1 MLPECRMETLKMWGL
16 LAFTLLFLL
25 KEIERLRSL
34 LAICNLQK
42 PWLVTCQCLLEIFVS
57 ICRRVYG
64 RCVCS
69 HRKKGKILCTP
80 QLRPCG
86 GGGLRGLI
94 QSCGLCSEG
103 RNALTRSARCSST
116 MSTEEQCR
124 QYKALISLHQCS
136 FMEICLILPSFG
148 KDTTVE

>member
-16 LAFTLLFLL
+16 LAFTLLSLL

-42 PWLVTCQCLLEIFVS
+42 PWLVKCQCQLEIFVS

-69 HRKKGKILCTP
+69 HRKKAKFSAHHSWGP
-80 QLRPCG
+80 AR
-86 GGGLRGLI
+86 GLRGLI
-94 QSCGLCSEG
+94 WSCGLCSEG

-124 QYKALISLHQCS
+124 QYKALISLHLCS
-136 FMEICLILPSFG
+136 SMETCLILPSFG